1 MRDKEF
7 DGTFILLLLYEKFY
21 FVLLS
26 TFFSFAFLISIEE
39 IFHRIFTLDH
49 SLNFSFNLLQWFTCK
64 TSGFRYV
71 FNFRFFSLSGC
82 SFFFAI
88 STSQDFSI
96 RKIFKKKLL
105 ARRAATKTEVTRP
118 VSGYWNSHT
127 TEKYN
132 LFFCERNSEL
142 WSNADTT
149 CYSGYC
155 RHWTEGEFSRGKR
168 FASYEVFFSSF
179 RVARSNF
186 IFCAVPQA
194 ARESCEHERAEQR
207 ERERRG
213 RNWKLSMTKRKMLK
227 YQEKFCFPA
236 ADIFVEFPRVSFRR

>member
-71 FNFRFFSLSGC
+71 FNFRFFSLRVL
-82 SFFFAI
+82 FFFAI

-132 LFFCERNSEL
+132 LFFL
-142 WSNADTT
+142 WAKLGTLIQCGHDVLFRLLPTLNWRRVLARQTI
-149 CYSGYC
+149 
-155 RHWTEGEFSRGKR
+155 R
-168 FASYEVFFSSF
+168 FLRSFFSSF